1 MRSSRLACKGN
12 DIVAKASLSWTF
24 AAFLLAPFPSPATDR
39 AAGGADIDRILDEGF
54 NHSEAEKTAAY
65 LTDRIGSRVT
75 NSPGMRAAEDWTSE
89 QLKSWGLKN
98 SHKEA
103 VPFGRGWSMLSSQ
116 VAMLAP
122 RPLQLKAIPVAWTP
136 GTNGTI
142 TAPIVFAPMEREA
155 DLERW
160 RGKLAGKI
168 VLISPPGAVAELTQP
183 IFRRWTAEEL
193 TKLGDYRPAT
203 RTPAA
208 AESLA
213 ATANFPPIL
222 DRFLKSEG
230 ALAWIKISR
239 EDYKAIHG
247 EGEGYL
253 VGQTPALPA
262 LEMAAEDYRR
272 LVRLA
277 ADGTEPTLT
286 MSTAVRYEDG
296 DSNAH
301 NVIADIP
308 GSDSHAG
315 YVMVGAHLDS
325 WHAADGAM
333 DDGAGVTITMEAARI
348 LSKLGV
354 HPKRTIRFALFAGEE
369 EGLVGSRAYVAQ
381 HIASRPIDARTDIN
395 GMARMANESFSW
407 PLTPKA
413 GYADIKAY
421 FNLDI
426 GSGRIRGASAFNS
439 ITALPLLKE
448 WLSPFEKLGVTSFG
462 VGAGDSGSD
471 MTSFLDAGIP
481 SVSFTPDYRDILS
494 LHHTDS
500 DTFDHLSMQDLHYN
514 AVIIAGLLLNAA
526 NSEISLPALPM
537 PRPNTE
543 RAP

>member
-1 MRSSRLACKGN
+1 MRSSRSICKAN
-12 DIVAKASLSWTF
+12 DIVPKTSLLWIFASI
-24 AAFLLAPFPSPATDR
+24 LLAPLPSLAMDHADR
-39 AAGGADIDRILDEGF
+39 GADMDRILDEGF
-54 NHSEAEKTAAY
+54 NHSEVEQTAAY

-98 SHKEA
+98 TRKEA
-103 VPFGRGWSMLSSQ
+103 VPFGRGWSVLSSQ

-122 RPLQLKAIPVAWTP
+122 RALQLKAIPIAWTP

-142 TAPIVFAPMEREA
+142 TAPIVFAPMDHEA

-160 RGKLAGKI
+160 RGKLMGKI
-168 VLISPPGAVAELTQP
+168 VLISPPGAVAELTEP
-183 IFRRWTAEEL
+183 VFRRWTAEEL
-193 TKLGDYRPAT
+193 SKLGDYQPVA
-203 RTPAA
+203 RTQAA
-208 AESLA
+208 AEIRTA
-213 ATANFPPIL
+213 RANFPPIL

-239 EDYKAIHG
+239 DDYKAIHG
-247 EGEGYL
+247 EGGGYL
-253 VGQTPALPA
+253 IGQTPTLPA

-286 MSTAVRYEDG
+286 LSTAVRYEDG

-348 LSKLGV
+348 LSALSV

-395 GMARMANESFSW
+395 GTQRGAAESTSW
-407 PLTPKA
+407 PIVPKT
-413 GYADIKAY
+413 GYADLKAY

-426 GSGRIRGASAFNS
+426 GSGRIRGATAFNS
-439 ITALPLLKE
+439 ITALPLLKG
-448 WLSPFEKLGVTSFG
+448 WLSPFEKMGVTSFR
-462 VGAGDSGSD
+462 VGASDGGSD
-471 MTSFLDAGIP
+471 ITSFLDAGIP
-481 SVSFTPDYRDILS
+481 SVSFTSDYRDILS
-494 LHHTDS
+494 IHHTDS
-500 DTFDHLSMQDLHYN
+500 DTFDHLSMQDLRYN

-526 NSEISLPALPM
+526 NSEVSLPALPM

-543 RAP
+543 PAP